1 MGFFRDLEDD
11 IKELGRDIDDN
22 IFQPIKENPIGAIVS
37 VGGMALGIP
46 PIYAGALGGAANAA
60 ANDGDILKGALV
72 GGLTGYAGGAGASA
86 AAGAGAGTVL
96 SSAAGGAA
104 AGAAGAALTG
114 GDILKGGLVGGLMGG
129 VTGYV
134 KSEYF
139 NDAGGKTYTY
149 DDGSTLSVDSKGNP
163 IGYTNATDGTGAP
176 VYEYNSNT
184 GKIEAVG
191 SEPSRSVQALN
202 ELTVEQTQDLINRNV
217 DPGMIDN
224 LTDTGTGGEQP
235 FRVEVRGTPATIDNP
250 GSAIEQYRTPG
261 TALASWDQ
269 IDAGLAGWNPAA
281 NSWEVMPSFN
291 GSEIYTFDDGSTISI
306 GRDGATS
313 YTDSFDNTYNA
324 GGGEAYSSGEGST
337 TYRFDDGSWFTLN
350 ADGSSVVADVNGR
363 VTTHAGGT
371 YSGAGTNGATTDL
384 GELVITAPRIP
395 KDIADMGTI
404 EITAP
409 RLPGVPV
416 TIPPGTTPPTPGVT
430 PETPPPAGTT
440 PATPGGVAPVTPV
453 FPIITPS
460 TPTPGGG
467 GGGYTPTPGGPIQ
480 AINLPGGLNP
490 GFMDPTPFYNT
501 FNDAQSQFSWGQRAF
516 QPGPTFDPT
525 LYNQAYAP
533 QTPWGAQQMAQPLT
547 PEQFARA
554 AQGLPVAQTPDPVAQ
569 RAVAYRAATQPM
581 RTYAESAGANRPFPV
596 AQTAPARPPTPAP
609 APAPAP
615 APTPFVAGP
624 TTPNPVVV
632 GPTAPSAPAQFV
644 VGPTAP
650 SQTVVGP
657 GPVQPVA
664 GYVSPPAA
672 TPAPAATPP
681 VQFVAGPTAPVALP
695 AGTGNAPINNLQL
708 AGSLDQSNQVWD
720 FSKFSGGSLAPDYLG
735 LMGLR

>member
-22 IFQPIKENPIGAIVS
+22 ILQPIKENPIGAIVS

-46 PIYAGALGGAANAA
+46 PVYAGALGGAANAA

-129 VTGYV
+129 ATGYI

-149 DDGSTLSVDSKGNP
+149 DDGSTLSVDAKGNP
-163 IGYTNATDGTGAP
+163 IGYTDATDGTQAP
-176 VYEYNSNT
+176 VYEYNPNT
-184 GKIEAVG
+184 GQIESVDA
-191 SEPSRSVQALN
+191 PSRSVQALN

-217 DPGMIDN
+217 SPGMIDN
-224 LTDTGTGGEQP
+224 LVDTGAAGGDQP
-235 FRVEVRGTPATIDNP
+235 FRVEISGTPATIDNP
-250 GSAIEQYRTPG
+250 NTAIVEYRTPG

-281 NSWEVMPSFN
+281 NAWEVMPSFN

-306 GRDGATS
+306 GRDGNTS
-313 YTDSFDNTYNA
+313 FTDSFDNTYSP
-324 GGGEAYSSGEGST
+324 GGGEAYASGDGST

-371 YSGAGTNGATTDL
+371 YSGAGTGGATADL

-395 KDIADMGTI
+395 KDITDMGTI

-409 RLPGVPV
+409 RPPGAPV

-430 PETPPPAGTT
+430 PEMPAPGGTT
-440 PATPGGVAPVTPV
+440 PTTPVTPV
-453 FPIITPS
+453 TPIFPIITPT
-460 TPTPGGG
+460 TPTPGGGG

-490 GFMDPTPFYNT
+490 GFMNPTPFYNT
-501 FNDAQSQFSWGQRAF
+501 TNDAQSKFSWGARAF
-516 QPGPTFDPT
+516 QPGPTFDAN
-525 LYNQAYAP
+525 LYNSAP
-533 QTPWGAQQMAQPLT
+533 APETPYGIQQIAEPLS

-554 AQGLPVAQTPDPVAQ
+554 AQGLPVVQAPGSVAT
-569 RAVAYRAATQPM
+569 RAVAPRGIVTPQ
-581 RTYAESAGANRPFPV
+581 RTYAETAGVNRPVPV
-596 AQTAPARPPTPAP
+596 AQTAPVAPPAP
-609 APAPAP
+609 VPAPVP
-615 APTPFVAGP
+615 APQPSASTPFVAGP
-624 TTPNPVVV
+624 TAPSPVVV
-632 GPTAPSAPAQFV
+632 GPGPST
-644 VGPTAP
+644 PTAP
-650 SQTVVGP
+650 TTGGYINGP
-657 GPVQPVA
+657 YGPIYVA
-664 GYVSPPAA
+664 PGNEPPGA
-672 TPAPAATPP
+672 
-681 VQFVAGPTAPVALP
+681 QFVAGPASPVAPTQSIRL
-695 AGTGNAPINNLQL
+695 GDMPINNLQL
-708 AGSLDQSNQVWD
+708 ANSLGMGNQSW
-720 FSKFSGGSLAPDYLG
+720 AI
-735 LMGLR
+735 R